1 MPRRSIPRHST
12 ESAET
17 VKRTH
22 PEKHRRSKKHT
33 SRAKPVNLS
42 RRYFFVSVA
51 TVILAA
57 FLTVFIFLVAAL
69 LFSTSEFKFGIFS
82 LLLIAAMAT
91 VTTGAFASF
100 YMARS
105 LKKRLTVLTE
115 AIKAMAEGDY
125 RTRIDNA
132 AIRDE
137 IGAVASAFNDM
148 ADRLEESRAQEAELE
163 RLKRQLITNVSHDL
177 RGPLTSIEGYL
188 AAIEDGLAT
197 DPQKAKQYLS
207 VIRNKSRELTQLVED
222 LLLYSRLESGQY
234 PLNLSSVPCGEWLR
248 ETLANYEPDISAA
261 GLSIEAEIPE
271 QTPLIKIDVRK
282 MNQVIANL
290 VQNTIRYARQ
300 GTCLQVQLQ
309 IVGHEAVLTFTNEGV
324 PIDPTDLPHVFER
337 FYRGKAQNEGIGTGL
352 GMDTATRGGRMQLRS
367 VGSLVETPGFYD
379 HLSGYDNLAI
389 ACMARN
395 LPARCITES
404 LHLTNMSQA
413 SSKPVGRYS
422 MGMRQRLGI
431 SWALL
436 GNPQL
441 LILDE
446 PINGLDPAGV
456 HEVRALLRHLRD
468 ERGVTVFLSSHILSE
483 IQQVTDRIGI
493 IHNGRLVA
501 EHDTAGHPAQELEDY
516 FLRLTEGN
524 EIA

>member
-1 MPRRSIPRHST
+1 MP
-12 ESAET
+12 EY
-17 VKRTH
+17 VLQV
-22 PEKHRRSKKHT
+22 EKLCMSYGSQRVLHD
-33 SRAKPVNLS
+33 L
-42 RRYFFVSVA
+42 
-51 TVILAA
+51 
-57 FLTVFIFLVAAL
+57 
-69 LFSTSEFKFGIFS
+69 
-82 LLLIAAMAT
+82 
-91 VTTGAFASF
+91 
-100 YMARS
+100 S
-105 LKKRLTVLTE
+105 LKVERGCIYGFLGRNGAGKST
-115 AIKAMAEGDY
+115 
-125 RTRIDNA
+125 
-132 AIRDE
+132 AIRN
-137 IGAVASAFNDM
+137 ILGLLKPQSGHI
-148 ADRLEESRAQEAELE
+148 RL
-163 RLKRQLITNVSHDL
+163 
-177 RGPLTSIEGYL
+177 
-188 AAIEDGLAT
+188 
-197 DPQKAKQYLS
+197 
-207 VIRNKSRELTQLVED
+207 
-222 LLLYSRLESGQY
+222 
-234 PLNLSSVPCGEWLR
+234 
-248 ETLANYEPDISAA
+248 
-261 GLSIEAEIPE
+261 
-271 QTPLIKIDVRK
+271 
-282 MNQVIANL
+282 
-290 VQNTIRYARQ
+290 
-300 GTCLQVQLQ
+300 
-309 IVGHEAVLTFTNEGV
+309 F
-324 PIDPTDLPHVFER
+324 
-337 FYRGKAQNEGIGTGL
+337 

-413 SSKPVGRYS
+413 RSKPVGRYS